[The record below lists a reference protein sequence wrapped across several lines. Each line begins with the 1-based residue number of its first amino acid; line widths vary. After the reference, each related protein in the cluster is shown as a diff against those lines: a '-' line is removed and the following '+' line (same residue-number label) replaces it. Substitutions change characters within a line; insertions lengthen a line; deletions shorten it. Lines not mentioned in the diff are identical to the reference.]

1 MSADVATGSIS
12 TRRPV
17 RTVLIAGVGN
27 IFLGD
32 DAFGVEVARRLAERA
47 LPGGVRVSDFGIR
60 GFDLAYA
67 LGSGDDAVILVDVT
81 RRGESPGT
89 LYALELDSDG
99 TTPGVLETHGMDPA
113 NVIRLAAAFGERPRR
128 IFLVGCEP
136 SEIGLDAEGR
146 IGLSAPVE
154 SAIDGAIDM
163 VESLVG
169 RIQGGG

>member
-1 MSADVATGSIS
+1 MGADLATASIR
-12 TRRPV
+12 TRPSV
-17 RTVLIAGVGN
+17 RSVLIAGVGN

-32 DAFGVEVARRLAERA
+32 DAFGVEVARRLASRA
-47 LPGGVRVSDFGIR
+47 LPDGVRVSDFGIR

-67 LGSGDDAVILVDVT
+67 LGNDDDAVILVDAI
-81 RRGESPGT
+81 RRGEPPGT
-89 LYALELDSDG
+89 LYAIEVDPDG
-99 TTPGVLETHGMDPA
+99 ATPGVLETHGMDPA

-154 SAIDGAIDM
+154 AAIDGAIDM
-163 VESLVG
+163 VASLVA